1 MLLRNNLENKKLK
14 NVISCNLCIDLLA
27 AVLTNLQDLIVTL
40 GPLVLQ
46 VMVVVLL
53 TVLVNVVLS
62 VFVLYIV
69 PYQ

>member
-14 NVISCNLCIDLLA
+14 NVISCDLCIDLLA